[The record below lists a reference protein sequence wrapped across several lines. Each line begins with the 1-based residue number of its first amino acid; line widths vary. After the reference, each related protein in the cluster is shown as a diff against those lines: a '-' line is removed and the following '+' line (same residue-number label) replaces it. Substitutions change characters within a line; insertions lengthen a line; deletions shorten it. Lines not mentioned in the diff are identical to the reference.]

1 MNMQGTVPQPTVHA
15 PSEEASDVLTS
26 KEKQELVQRVVGSLP
41 FSRSPAMR
49 AFLLY
54 ISEHALANRFERIK
68 EQSIGSE
75 VLGRR
80 PDYDPAEDNIVRVRA
95 HELRQ
100 RLEKYFATEGAQERF
115 VIIIP
120 KGMYKPEFLPRA
132 KAAEIPSVELS
143 KPLET
148 TEPLSPAP
156 SVPQRRWLAISL
168 AINLVLFLVVLFAL
182 LQRRTGNPAN
192 IPQSSSLHDFWAQ
205 IFSTSEGGLKVV
217 PADTGFA
224 LWQDLSG
231 HNMNLGDYLSRRF
244 LSLSNDQL
252 REVAMRRST
261 SPADLVVSTRLAVIA
276 RTFGSHYN
284 IQYARDI
291 NARSFQDAN
300 VAVIGSNRSNPW
312 IEVFEPQLNFVA
324 DRDPATGAP
333 SFRNRAPRAGEAPRY
348 SIPTTLDIKGGEQQ
362 EFESYGVIALL
373 RPCNGAHFAVLL
385 EGLNMQ
391 ATEAAGEIS
400 TDAQA
405 LSSLLQDLH
414 HTPGTS
420 VEPFEALIQIK
431 SLPGA
436 YADPKVIAY
445 RRHVSGPCRN

>member
-1 MNMQGTVPQPTVHA
+1 MNTQGTTSSATVHA
-15 PSEEASDVLTS
+15 QSEEASEVLTS
-26 KEKQELVQRVVGSLP
+26 KEKLELVQRVIGSLL

-49 AFLLY
+49 DFLLY
-54 ISEHALANRFERIK
+54 ITEHALANRFERIK
-68 EQSIGSE
+68 EQSIGTN

-100 RLEKYFATEGAQERF
+100 RLEKYFATEGAQERY

-120 KGMYKPEFLPRA
+120 KGMYKPEFLPRTKA
-132 KAAEIPSVELS
+132 VEIPPVEVSKPPEAAE
-143 KPLET
+143 PL
-148 TEPLSPAP
+148 PPASP
-156 SVPQRRWLAISL
+156 VQRHRWLAISL
-168 AINLVLFLVVLFAL
+168 AVNLVLLLVILLVLF
-182 LQRRTGNPAN
+182 QRRGGNPAN
-192 IPQSSSLHDFWAQ
+192 IPQAASLRDFWGQ
-205 IFSTSEGGLKVV
+205 IFSNPEGGLKIV

-231 HNMNLGDYLSRRF
+231 HNMNLGDYLSRHF

-261 SPADLVVSTRLAVIA
+261 SPADLVVGARLAVIA
-276 RTFGSHYN
+276 RTFGSRYN
-284 IQYARDI
+284 VQYARDI

-312 IEVFEPQLNFVA
+312 IEVFEPQLNFIA

-333 SFRNRAPRAGEAPRY
+333 SFRNRAPRAGEAQRY
-348 SIPTTLDIKGGEQQ
+348 SIPTTLDIHGGEQQ

-373 RPCNGAHFAVLL
+373 RPCNGTHFAVLL

-391 ATEAAGEIS
+391 ATEAAGEIV

-405 LSSLLQDLH
+405 LNSLLQDVR